1 MSIFPGFGDGK
12 GGPSPAILD
21 EMKKQNPSQFQ
32 SSTSRVRKAAAERT
46 LKGTKAPMPKV
57 PSAPPVSAASRTRF
71 PSGKRATKLSV
82 RRG

>member
-1 MSIFPGFGDGK
+1 MSIFPGYGDGK
-12 GGPSPAILD
+12 GGLNPALLD

-32 SSTSRVRKAAAERT
+32 SNTSTVKKGPAEKT
-46 LKGTKAPMPKV
+46 LKRTNAPAPKV

-71 PSGKRATKLSV
+71 PSGKRAAKRNV